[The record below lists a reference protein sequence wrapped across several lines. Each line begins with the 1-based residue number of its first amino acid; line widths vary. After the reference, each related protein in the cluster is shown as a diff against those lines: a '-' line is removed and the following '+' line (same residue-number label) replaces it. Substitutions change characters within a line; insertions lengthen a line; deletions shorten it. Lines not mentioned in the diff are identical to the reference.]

1 MSTRGILALFIVLAI
16 LGWVGLASFTYYNP
30 PAAWNRG
37 IAVAILWLTLWA
49 TLLPLAYWFHLR
61 RHRLPRTERGME
73 YRPRTE
79 RAPHRTRPAQNAG
92 WSTEDGVPR
101 MEYRAAEEGVV
112 PRAARQSALA
122 ALFVTLCLWL
132 RTVQALNWA
141 NLILLLALL
150 VLTEVVLSARR
161 LGSGN

>member
-49 TLLPLAYWFHLR
+49 TLLPVAYSFHLR
-61 RHRLPRTERGME
+61 RHRL
-73 YRPRTE
+73 
-79 RAPHRTRPAQNAG
+79 
-92 WSTEDGVPR
+92 
-101 MEYRAAEEGVV
+101 AAEEGVV

-150 VLTEVVLSARR
+150 VLTEVVLSAKR